1 MRFASSLRDRYIPER
16 HRSLATELFKFGTVG
31 GVNTI
36 IDFALVNA
44 LLFIGPLKAKVIAA
58 IVATTV
64 SYVLNRQ
71 WTYQDRD
78 RGGVRREY
86 VLFFALN
93 AVGLFIQEAIL
104 AVAKYGLHF
113 SESNPG
119 DRLAFNIANAVGI
132 GLAMIFRFWAYR
144 TFVFTAATPA
154 PTTKEREVEALEVA
168 FSDTAT
174 IAPDARQMEQLEA
187 AFSDAA
193 ATPPTPRQPAEKAET
208 PAAKRPRRGSATR
221 VTRS

>member
-16 HRSLATELFKFGTVG
+16 YRSLATELFKFAAVG
-31 GVNTI
+31 AVNTVV
-36 IDFALVNA
+36 DFALVNV
-44 LLFIGPLKAKVIAA
+44 LLFVGPLKAKIVAA
-58 IVATTV
+58 VVATTV

-78 RGGVRREY
+78 RTGVRREY
-86 VLFFALN
+86 AMFFALN
-93 AVGLFIQEAIL
+93 GVGLLIQEAGL

-144 TFVFTAATPA
+144 TFVFTAGKQPA
-154 PTTKEREVEALEVA
+154 LSAEEREIEALEVA
-168 FSDTAT
+168 FSETAVV
-174 IAPDARQMEQLEA
+174 APDERQMEQLEA
-187 AFSDAA
+187 AFKDSAVPA
-193 ATPPTPRQPAEKAET
+193 PAPRQPADELET
-208 PAAKRPRRGSATR
+208 PAAKR
-221 VTRS
+221 

>member
-1 MRFASSLRDRYIPER
+1 MRFARSLRDRFIPER
-16 HRSLATELFKFGTVG
+16 YRSLATELFRFAAVG

-44 LLFIGPLKAKVIAA
+44 LLFIGPLKAKIVSAV
-58 IVATTV
+58 VATTV

-78 RGGVRREY
+78 RSSVRREY

-93 AVGLFIQEAIL
+93 GVGLLLQEAVL

-119 DRLAFNIANAVGI
+119 DRLAFNIANAAGI
-132 GLAMIFRFWAYR
+132 ALAMIFRFWAYR
-144 TFVFTAATPA
+144 TFVFTSATPA
-154 PTTKEREVEALEVA
+154 RTAEEREIEALEVA
-168 FSDTAT
+168 FSDTAA
-174 IAPDARQMEQLEA
+174 IAPDERQMERLEA

-193 ATPPTPRQPAEKAET
+193 APPAPRQPAEELET
-208 PAAKRPRRGSATR
+208 PAAKR
-221 VTRS
+221 